1 MSDPNNPSE
10 PRPEQNA
17 APTPPS
23 YSPPAGEAQNPY
35 AAPGQQQNAA
45 PQNPYAQPEQPY
57 ASAPAYGY
65 QQQGPKTNTLAIV
78 SLVASLSSLILLVT
92 SIVGIITG
100 HIALRQIKRT
110 GENGRGLA
118 LGGLITGYV
127 LTAFYLLG
135 GIIIAVA
142 VGIALNDPSF
152 QESFNEGYYG

>member
-17 APTPPS
+17 APTPPP

-35 AAPGQQQNAA
+35 AAPEQPQQHAA
-45 PQNPYAQPEQPY
+45 PPENPYAQPEQPY

-65 QQQGPKTNTLAIV
+65 QQQGQKTNTLAIV
-78 SLVASLSSLILLVT
+78 SLIASLAGLIT
-92 SIVGIITG
+92 GISAIVGIITG
-100 HIALRQIKRT
+100 HIALSQIKKT

-127 LTAFYLLG
+127 LTALTII
-135 GIIIAVA
+135 GIIAAVVFFSWA
-142 VGIALNDPSF
+142 ATQPEFTYD
-152 QESFNEGYYG
+152 Y

>member
-17 APTPPS
+17 APTPPP

-78 SLVASLSSLILLVT
+78 SLVASLAGLIT
-92 SIVGIITG
+92 GITAIVGIITG
-100 HIALRQIKRT
+100 HIALSQIKKT

-127 LTAFYLLG
+127 LTALTII
-135 GIIIAVA
+135 GIIAFIAFFSWA
-142 VGIALNDPSF
+142 ATQPDF
-152 QESFNEGYYG
+152 YYEY